1 MFRSVNLLRVVP
13 LSACVVTLL
22 SLSRGYGQP
31 STLPSSTS
39 SWPADATG
47 LRLHMIGNAHIDA
60 VWLWTWPE
68 ADAVAH
74 STFRSALD
82 RLNEDPEITMTT
94 SSSQFYEWIA
104 DRDPGLLA
112 KIKQR
117 VQEGRWDMVG
127 GWWDAPDV

>member
-1 MFRSVNLLRVVP
+1 MRALSRSLWCGIVRCRNRKQRSSMFRSVNLLRVVP

-39 SWPADATG
+39 SWAADATG
-47 LRLHMIGNAHIDA
+47 LRLHMSGNAHIDA

-82 RLNEDPEITMTT
+82 RLNEDPEI
-94 SSSQFYEWIA
+94 
-104 DRDPGLLA
+104 
-112 KIKQR
+112 
-117 VQEGRWDMVG
+117 
-127 GWWDAPDV
+127 